1 MGVYLDGG
9 GDDVFCEMDVFKH
22 DGMEFCILKL
32 QMSIVEMGRI
42 EPS

>member
-9 GDDVFCEMDVFKH
+9 WDDVFCEMDVFKH
-22 DGMEFCILKL
+22 DGMKFCIFKL